1 MKIVPGDDLDQM
13 VKEEIEKD
21 TSGKYS
27 AYKVDR
33 LTAFLYYLMM
43 DHITVGQ
50 IEQAISD
57 IGGYK
62 ECFCP
67 NGFLVDLAEN
77 IKEKILKP

>member
-33 LTAFLYYLMM
+33 LTAFLYYL
-43 DHITVGQ
+43 
-50 IEQAISD
+50 
-57 IGGYK
+57 
-62 ECFCP
+62 
-67 NGFLVDLAEN
+67 
-77 IKEKILKP
+77 LKKSKQGWVLIFPS